1 MAVAKA
7 EMPAWMRRPGAP
19 AAVDAVIF
27 LHYGM
32 MWVATAACLAMVIGR
47 RAFRLVEGSPVLS
60 SASSLSLYSLTVG
73 VLLYP
78 VAIMLVGF
86 RGMSSASKSKG
97 NSKDTKVPPTPRQ
110 IARKMLK
117 DPVMAGALVVMAFI
131 MLIPAGDFGVVDLSL
146 PKGSHKAGVGSV
158 LRDVGI
164 LGACVVNCFIIV
176 PTTLLRQWRMR

>member
-7 EMPAWMRRPGAP
+7 EMPAWMRRTGAP

-47 RAFRLVEGSPVLS
+47 RAFGLVEGSPVLS

-86 RGMSSASKSKG
+86 RGMRSASKSKG
-97 NSKDTKVPPTPRQ
+97 NSKVPP
-110 IARKMLK
+110 RKSSSIMPSLEYWDFFNESDDSVQK
-117 DPVMAGALVVMAFI
+117 YTSYFDRLSSSGIRSYTVNSVV
-131 MLIPAGDFGVVDLSL
+131 
-146 PKGSHKAGVGSV
+146 
-158 LRDVGI
+158 
-164 LGACVVNCFIIV
+164 
-176 PTTLLRQWRMR
+176 